1 MRMILI
7 LWIQQISL
15 IQTAMV
21 LTMALIL
28 MMTTTALLIFKK
40 RLQVLIHWIQIVS
53 QEIGTMMDLVMLKKL
68 N

>member
-1 MRMILI
+1 MILI
-7 LWIQQISL
+7 RWIQTTSL

-40 RLQVLIHWIQIVS
+40 RLQELIH
-53 QEIGTMMDLVMLKKL
+53 
-68 N
+68 